1 MKAIRLICWKNFMG
15 WQEGENQEIAAGV
28 ADKET
33 GQRRLISSWVGALSG
48 QSRDAHDQAF
58 GDPMR
63 LKDIKDRLEILDFTI
78 QQEIDLFFFFCNT
91 CDRIW

>member
-1 MKAIRLICWKNFMG
+1 MKAMRLICWKNFMG

-63 LKDIKDRLEILDFTI
+63 LTDIKDRLEILDLQYNKRLI
-78 QQEIDLFFFFCNT
+78 YLFFFEQL
-91 CDRIW
+91 